1 MNTDLL
7 KGYTP
12 FSNKILFEVC
22 RSDLS
27 GAEFRVLL
35 TILRYTSGY
44 HRNSHELSISFIAE
58 STGLRTRTVERML
71 ARLRQKRFIITSNS
85 KNQTNIISLMDGSI
99 GFTSDETVGTT
110 SDEMVGITSDEM
122 VGTPPTKR
130 SVLPPTKWSDKKNIE
145 RYIKDSV
152 CTPTL
157 DDVISYCRQMSFTF
171 SPERFFDYY
180 EAIGWQK
187 NGQPIMNWKAVAR
200 NWQARER
207 TQPAQEEV
215 KKDDW
220 GRPIPPE
227 FV

>member
-1 MNTDLL
+1 MNTNLL

-12 FSNKILFEVC
+12 FSNRILFEVC

-35 TILRYTSGY
+35 TILRYTSGF

-110 SDEMVGITSDEM
+110 SDEMVG
-122 VGTPPTKR
+122 TPPTKW
-130 SVLPPTKWSDKKNIE
+130 SVQPPTKWSDKKNIE

-157 DDVISYCRQMSFTF
+157 GDVISYCRQMSFTF
-171 SPERFFDYY
+171 SPERFFNYY
-180 EAIGWQK
+180 EAIGWQR
-187 NGQPIMNWKAVAR
+187 NRQRIINWKAAAQS
-200 NWQARER
+200 WQARER
-207 TQPAQEEV
+207 AAAPQDDVE
-215 KKDDW
+215 KDDW